1 MLLNIEI
8 VLKSLLPIS
17 QNSTFN
23 ATIIALKIIPEN
35 KQKNT
40 KREFQ
45 IKDIIERWIGNTLYS
60 NRNVTIEQK
69 KVFISKLK
77 VFITIASILP

>member
-23 ATIIALKIIPEN
+23 ATIIALKIVPEN

-60 NRNVTIEQK
+60 NRNVTIEPK